1 MVAKRQPDRKLIS
14 EMARDTKRDLL
25 AGMTEREI
33 EERDLPP
40 LPPKAC
46 CADCRRELRGGSK
59 RRLCFDCQEARRR
72 EWEKIIQRLNEERE
86 ARRAPTCAA
95 TCYEV
100 EPGVW
105 LHHPWNGCETPVADY
120 RVLVPVVAD
129 CGCVGTICRRC
140 WLCKDHCRCVRSKP

>member
-1 MVAKRQPDRKLIS
+1 MTSKTDDTRLIRD
-14 EMARDTKRDLL
+14 MAREMKRDLF
-25 AGMTEREI
+25 AGMTQQEI

-100 EPGVW
+100 
-105 LHHPWNGCETPVADY
+105 
-120 RVLVPVVAD
+120 
-129 CGCVGTICRRC
+129 
-140 WLCKDHCRCVRSKP
+140 